1 MALRVKSFY
10 ATNIVI
16 DGEII
21 PIRIGRM
28 NPDQAL
34 EFNQRFTDLGTT
46 KSDDPEIERRSKRFI
61 VEAISTHVTVEPNQI
76 YLDDGE
82 ESITAGAEVC
92 RIFGARDEV
101 LGELLLDIFME
112 NKLNTEQKHTW
123 KTKLAPFVPTPASVA
138 DRMMANANVTPADV
152 VYDLGCGD
160 GALCIAA
167 AKRGAR
173 AFGFDMDSVR
183 IAAAKVAA
191 QEAGVSDLCT
201 FEQKD
206 ALTVDLRAATV
217 VSLYLLA
224 GSNVKLRPLF
234 EAQLPAGA
242 RVVSHAFTMGA
253 AWEADSAV
261 FVDPVDGETIA
272 HSGARWVYT
281 YSMDRIRG
289 TQAA

>member
-10 ATNIVI
+10 TTNIVI

-46 KSDDPEIERRSKRFI
+46 KSDDPETERRSKRFI
-61 VEAISTHVTVEPNQI
+61 VEAISTHVTVEPNHI

-138 DRMMANANVTPADV
+138 DRMMADANVTPADV

-191 QEAGVSDLCT
+191 QEAGVAELCT
-201 FEQKD
+201 FELKD
-206 ALTVDLRAATV
+206 ALTVDVSAATV

-224 GSNVKLRPLF
+224 GSNVKLRPRF

-253 AWEADSAV
+253 SWEADSAV
-261 FVDPVDGETIA
+261 FVDPVDGETLA